1 MRRSAAPL
9 FRSFAIAVLVAL
21 PIAQIGACGGET
33 GVTPSCVPN
42 VSDSGIQTDVDN
54 GCTGFAICDKNPK
67 DPRACCTS
75 EDGGTLSDGDLAL
88 CLFGYG
94 AGPAPSTAAATTGT
108 STGTG
113 TGTSTG
119 TGSGTSTGTGTGS
132 GGAGG
137 GN

>member
-9 FRSFAIAVLVAL
+9 FRSLAIAVLVAL

-33 GVTPSCVPN
+33 GVTPNCVPN
-42 VSDSGIQTDVDN
+42 VSDSGIQTNVDN
-54 GCTGFAICDKNPK
+54 GCTGFAICAENPS
-67 DPRACCTS
+67 DPIKCCKS
-75 EDGGTLSDGDLAL
+75 ADGKTYTGNELAL

-108 STGTG
+108 
-113 TGTSTG
+113 GTSTG
-119 TGSGTSTGTGTGS
+119 TGTGTSTGTGTGS

>member
-42 VSDSGIQTDVDN
+42 VSDSGIQTNVDN

-67 DPRACCTS
+67 DARACCKS

-94 AGPAPSTAAATTGT
+94 QGPAPSAAAATTGTGT

-113 TGTSTG
+113 TGTS
-119 TGSGTSTGTGTGS
+119 TSTGTGTGS

>member
-9 FRSFAIAVLVAL
+9 FRSLAIAVLVAL
-21 PIAQIGACGGET
+21 PIALIGACAGET
-33 GVTPSCVPN
+33 GVTPNCVPN
-42 VSDSGIQTDVDN
+42 VSDSGIQTNVDN

-67 DPRACCTS
+67 DARACCKS
-75 EDGGTLSDGDLAL
+75 EDGGTLPKSELDL

-119 TGSGTSTGTGTGS
+119 TGTGS